1 MNKTDLAEQI
11 AKEASISKV
20 KAKTAIDS
28 LIRHI
33 RQAVKNEETVTL
45 VGFGTFYL
53 GGRQTRPGRNPRTGE
68 EITIRAA
75 RIPKFKV
82 GKAFKDD
89 VK

>member
-1 MNKTDLAEQI
+1 MNKTDLAEQVSND
-11 AKEASISKV
+11 AAISKI
-20 KAKTAIDS
+20 KARKAIDS
-28 LIRHI
+28 LIDSI
-33 RQAVKNEETVTL
+33 RRAVKEERTVTL

-75 RIPKFKV
+75 RIPKFKA

-89 VK
+89 VQ